1 MATSKSGKKSAK
13 QSEAKRVF
21 NVRSLR
27 AMKASI
33 KKADELVGNKDK
45 KGAEAILPTVF
56 KTIDKAEKRGILK
69 KNTANRK
76 KSRISKSIANV

>member
-1 MATSKSGKKSAK
+1 MATSKSGKKSAR
-13 QSEAKRVF
+13 QAEAKRVF
-21 NVRSLR
+21 NVRSVR

-33 KKADELVGNKDK
+33 KKVGELVGNKDK
-45 KGAEAILPTVF
+45 KGAEEILPTVF
-56 KTIDKAEKRGILK
+56 KTIDKAEKRGLLK